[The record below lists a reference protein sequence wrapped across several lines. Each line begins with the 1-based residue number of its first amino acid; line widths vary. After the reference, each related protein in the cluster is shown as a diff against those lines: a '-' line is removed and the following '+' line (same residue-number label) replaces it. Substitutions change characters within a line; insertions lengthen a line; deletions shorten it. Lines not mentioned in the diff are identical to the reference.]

1 MIHWFSTKFWGR
13 RKGQGG
19 LLKLF
24 WEEKKFEV
32 SPANVHFRSV
42 CELIRVIKKEV
53 NYFHYMHLLHMF
65 EISLGQIIFFCK
77 VTYIFVTGKNVY
89 IISLNFEISLHTYTP
104 IFLINAWYISI
115 PLKYINIIKIHEYE
129 LALQTFSHNF

>member
-1 MIHWFSTKFWGR
+1 MYIYFLQNRKKCLSADLGKLYFNDSLIQYKVLRSPKRPGRFAKTFLR
-13 RKGQGG
+13 RK
-19 LLKLF
+19 
-24 WEEKKFEV
+24 KKFQV

-77 VTYIFVTGKNVY
+77 VTYIFVTGRKC
-89 IISLNFEISLHTYTP
+89 LHNQ
-104 IFLINAWYISI
+104 FKL
-115 PLKYINIIKIHEYE
+115 
-129 LALQTFSHNF
+129 

>member
-1 MIHWFSTKFWGR
+1 MYLYFLQNRKKCLSADLWKLYFNDSLIQYKVLRSPKRPGRFVKTFLR
-13 RKGQGG
+13 RK
-19 LLKLF
+19 
-24 WEEKKFEV
+24 KKFQV

-77 VTYIFVTGKNVY
+77 VTYIFVTGRKCLHNQFKLWNIFAY
-89 IISLNFEISLHTYTP
+89 LHSYFLN
-104 IFLINAWYISI
+104 
-115 PLKYINIIKIHEYE
+115 KC
-129 LALQTFSHNF
+129 